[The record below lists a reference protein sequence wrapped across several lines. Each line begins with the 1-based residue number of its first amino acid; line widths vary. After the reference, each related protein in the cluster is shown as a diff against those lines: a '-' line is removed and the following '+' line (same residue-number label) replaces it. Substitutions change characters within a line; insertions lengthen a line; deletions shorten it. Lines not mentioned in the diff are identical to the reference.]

1 MLRDILCSSTGAR
14 SSPGC
19 LDDGP
24 SAFFHILNLIG
35 TEAVKIG
42 ACCMCCG
49 GFIQH
54 LILPAQLV
62 SQKKK
67 KQAQYGTSVC
77 APGIMSFFVLKNGA
91 GLHCFTCACTR
102 AFVLQAVSSHHSM
115 AV

>member
-67 KQAQYGTSVC
+67 K
-77 APGIMSFFVLKNGA
+77 N
-91 GLHCFTCACTR
+91 R
-102 AFVLQAVSSHHSM
+102 HSM
-115 AV
+115 AHRFVHLVLCLFLC